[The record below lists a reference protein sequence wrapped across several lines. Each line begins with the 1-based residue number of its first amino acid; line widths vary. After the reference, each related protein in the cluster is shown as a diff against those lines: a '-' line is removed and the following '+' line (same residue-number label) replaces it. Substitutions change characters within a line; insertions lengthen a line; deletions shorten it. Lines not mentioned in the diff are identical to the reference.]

1 MIDLSLTQE
10 RQAHRLLQAGILLFL
25 LGLITGL
32 FSGMLANPRMGLTSH
47 LEGVMNGPF
56 LVILGFLWPRL
67 QLGVRTLT
75 AAFWMALYGTYA
87 NWATTLY
94 GAAAGAGEKMA
105 PITGKGFTGTGF
117 EEGVVAFGFISLAI
131 AIIPLCFVVLW
142 GLRGMPTS
150 VFYVPLKDE

>member
-1 MIDLSLTQE
+1 MHDDTRA
-10 RQAHRLLQAGILLFL
+10 RQGHWLLQAGITLFL

-56 LVILGFLWPRL
+56 LIVLGLMWPRL
-67 QLGVRTLT
+67 RLGARALT
-75 AAFWMALYGTYA
+75 VAFWMALYGTYV

-105 PITGKGFTGTGF
+105 PITGKGFTGTSF
-117 EEGVVAFGFISLAI
+117 EEGVVAFGFISLSI
-131 AIIPLCFVVLW
+131 AIIPLCFMVLY
-142 GLRGMPTS
+142 GLRGGS
-150 VFYVPLKDE
+150 KAISHE

>member
-1 MIDLSLTQE
+1 MIDPSAVQE

-67 QLGVRTLT
+67 RLSARMFTV
-75 AAFWMALYGTYA
+75 AFWMALYGTYA

-105 PITGKGFTGTGF
+105 PITGKGFTGTSF
-117 EEGVVAFGFISLAI
+117 EEGVVAFGFISLAF
-131 AIIPLCFVVLW
+131 AIIPLCFIVLW
-142 GLRGMPTS
+142 GLRGGPQAR
-150 VFYVPLKDE
+150 PLKAA

>member
-1 MIDLSLTQE
+1 MHDDQRTAQG
-10 RQAHRLLQAGILLFL
+10 HRLLQAGITLFL

-56 LVILGFLWPRL
+56 LVILGLMWTRLRLGPRA
-67 QLGVRTLT
+67 LT

-94 GAAAGAGEKMA
+94 GAAVGAGEKMA
-105 PITGKGFTGTGF
+105 PITGKGFTGTSF
-117 EEGVVAFGFISLAI
+117 EEGVVAFGFISLTF
-131 AIIPLCFVVLW
+131 AIIPLCLMVLY
-142 GLRGMPTS
+142 GLRGGP
-150 VFYVPLKDE
+150 VKG